1 MEEQLRKG
9 NATAAADP
17 SCAWGGQRV
26 SPALLV
32 IFGATGDLAARKLI
46 PALFNLFLNDI
57 FPEPGAIIGC
67 GRTELD
73 SDSFRN
79 LLRRDCPAAT
89 GNHQRWPEF
98 AARLHYR
105 VVRYDDQAAYRDLA
119 AYLAE
124 LNERLGA
131 GGNLLFDLAVPPELY
146 PVIGAELIEA
156 GLSREGGEGRGWV
169 RLVVE
174 KPFGH
179 DLESARELDRVLR
192 RGFREEQIFRI
203 DHYLAKETVQN
214 TIMLRFAN
222 TIFEPL
228 WNRNF
233 IEHVGIVAAEE
244 LGVEG
249 RAGYYEKAG
258 VLRDMFQNHMLQLL
272 ALIGMEPPT
281 LFSAERVRD
290 EQVKVF
296 RSLRSFTEGGAGDI
310 PILGQYGPGRIGER
324 AVPGYRQ
331 EKGVSVGSLTPT
343 FAMLRVFID
352 NWRWQGVPFYLISGK
367 RLPRKDT
374 RLVIQFKQV
383 PHSMFAGIL
392 GDTISANRL
401 TLSIFPEEEI
411 QLSFQAKVPGHQVCL
426 RNVDLDFSYYDDYR
440 GRVLDAYEKVL
451 LDCINGEQIF
461 FWRQDGVEEA
471 WQFLAPLIDVCE
483 NCTDRANKL
492 LPYEAG
498 SWGPEPA
505 AEWLRRLLAG
515 GGN

>member
-1 MEEQLRKG
+1 MDEEARSE
-9 NATAAADP
+9 NSESAAGP
-17 SCAWGGQRV
+17 SCAWGERKV
-26 SPALLV
+26 SPALIV

-46 PALFNLFLNDI
+46 PALFNLYFNKT

-67 GRTELD
+67 GRSELD
-73 SDSFRN
+73 SHSFRN
-79 LLRRDCPAAT
+79 QLRRECPAAT
-89 GNHQRWPEF
+89 GNHPRWPEF
-98 AARLHYR
+98 AALLHYR
-105 VVRYDDQAAYRDLA
+105 VVGYDDQASYRDLA
-119 AYLAE
+119 SYLAG

-131 GGNLLFDLAVPPELY
+131 EGNLLFDLAVPPELY
-146 PVIGAELIEA
+146 PIIGTGLIEA
-156 GLSREGGEGRGWV
+156 GLAREGGEGRGWV

-179 DLESARELDRVLR
+179 DLESARELDRVLH
-192 RGFREEQIFRI
+192 RGFREAQVFRI

-214 TIMLRFAN
+214 AIMLRFAN

-233 IEHVGIVAAEE
+233 IDHVGIVAAEE

-272 ALIGMEPPT
+272 ALITMEPPT

-296 RSLRSFTEGGAGDI
+296 RSLRSFTEGGEADI
-310 PILGQYGPGRIGER
+310 PVLGQYGPGRIGAR
-324 AVPGYRQ
+324 TVPGYRQ
-331 EKGVSVGSLTPT
+331 EKGVPADSLTPT

-352 NWRWQGVPFYLISGK
+352 NWRWQDVPFYLISGK

-374 RLVIQFKQV
+374 RLVIQFKEV
-383 PHSMFAGIL
+383 PHSMFAGVL

-411 QLSFQAKVPGHQVCL
+411 RLSFQAKIPGHRVCL
-426 RNVDLDFSYYDDYR
+426 RNVDLDFRYYDDYR

-451 LDCINGEQIF
+451 LDCINGEQMF
-461 FWRQDGVEEA
+461 FWRQDGVEAA
-471 WQFLAPLIDVCE
+471 WEFLAPLIDVCE
-483 NCTDRANKL
+483 NCGDRADKL
-492 LPYEAG
+492 LHYEAG

-505 AEWLRRLLAG
+505 AGWLNRLLAG
-515 GGN
+515 GDN